1 MSNYK
6 LLIGGKLVDGAA
18 QMAVID
24 PATAVPFAMAPVAS
38 AAQLDQAV
46 IAANAACGPW
56 ALRPLAERQ
65 ALLARF
71 ADRIEAEAQSL
82 ARLLTREQGK
92 PLPQALFE
100 VEATVRGIRY
110 FAGSDVPDKTRPHA
124 AGEYTLRRV
133 PLGVV
138 ACIVPW
144 NFPLVLA
151 SNKYGAALLT
161 GNTVIL
167 KPAPTTPLTS
177 LELGRIAAEV
187 FPAGVFN
194 VLSDQGDLGPVLTAH
209 PGIAKI
215 AFTGSTPTGKR
226 VMAGAAET
234 LKRVSLELGGN
245 DAALV
250 LADADL
256 GAAIAG
262 LTFTA
267 FLNAGQICVAPK
279 RIYVHA
285 SIYDRFCDG
294 AATMARAMVQ
304 GPGLDG
310 DMQIGPVQ
318 NRAQFDKLRDYLAI
332 AHRDGAVLCG
342 GHAADGPGYFI
353 PPTVVRDLSDDSPLV
368 AEEQFG
374 PIMPILSFEDEGDA
388 LTRANASPYGLGGSV
403 WSRDTVR
410 ARALAWRM
418 QAGMVWVNQHLAV
431 GPDIPFAG
439 AKASGS
445 GVETGPEG
453 IEEFTRVQVLIPA
466 EGAAA

>member
-1 MSNYK
+1 MSEYK
-6 LLIGGKLVDGAA
+6 LLIGGQLVAGANE
-18 QMAVID
+18 MDVID
-24 PATAVPFAMAPVAS
+24 PATGAPFAQAPVAS
-38 AAQLDQAV
+38 EEQLGQAV
-46 IAANAACGPW
+46 AAASAALGPW
-56 ALRPLAERQ
+56 SARPLAERQ
-65 ALLARF
+65 ALLASF
-71 ADRIEAEAQSL
+71 ADRVEAEAPRI
-82 ARLLTREQGK
+82 ARLLTQEQGK
-92 PLPQALFE
+92 PLAQALFE

-110 FAGSDVPDKTRPHA
+110 FASSALEDEVRPHTG
-124 AGEYTLRRV
+124 GEYTLRRV

-151 SNKYGAALLT
+151 SNKYGAALLV

-177 LELGRIAAEV
+177 LELGRIAADV

-194 VLSDQGDLGPVLTAH
+194 VLSDQGDLGPALTAH
-209 PGIAKI
+209 PAIAKI

-226 VMAGAAET
+226 VMAGAADT
-234 LKRVSLELGGN
+234 LKRVTLELGGN

-256 GAAIAG
+256 DAAIAG

-267 FLNAGQICVAPK
+267 LLNAGQICVAPK

-294 AATMARAMVQ
+294 AAAMAGAMLQ
-304 GPGLDG
+304 GPGLDA
-310 DMQIGPVQ
+310 DVQLGPVQ

-332 AHRDGAVLCG
+332 AHRDGRVLCG
-342 GHAADGPGYFI
+342 GQAADQAGYFI
-353 PPTVVRDLSDDSPLV
+353 QPTVVRDLTDASPLV

-374 PIMPILSFEDEGDA
+374 PIMPILSFDDEEDV
-388 LTRANASPYGLGGSV
+388 LRRANASPFGLGGSV
-403 WSRDTVR
+403 WSRDADR
-410 ARALAWRM
+410 ARALAWRL

-439 AKASGS
+439 AKASGT

-466 EGAAA
+466 